1 MAHSITDLVKRFKQ
15 DWTRE
20 LEPQMIERA
29 CREAGHVKE
38 KQWPDRRLGRVEVS
52 VFEFFQ

>member
-1 MAHSITDLVKRFKQ
+1 MARSITDLVKRFKQ